1 MAHAPVDIHAHYYP
15 EELIALWREEGPRC
29 GGEVG
34 EVAGKGPVLKAGP
47 IQTNP
52 LGPQFYDLDTRL
64 AAMDAQGVAVHAMS
78 LSLPMVYWADRAL
91 AQKLAECYNDAAATA
106 HLRHPDR
113 LVGLAMLPM
122 HYPADAI
129 AELRRARTLP
139 GVRGVYMATAIAGR
153 ELSDTT
159 FFPVYEA
166 IEAAGLPVFLHPN
179 GVIGHE
185 RLAAHYLQNLL
196 GNPFETA
203 IAAAHLIF
211 GGVLDRFPRLTFCLP
226 HAGGAFPYLVG
237 RLQRGFEKR
246 PELVGRRHGPLDY
259 LRRFYYDTISYH
271 ASALDYLKGLVGA
284 DRVMMGSDYC
294 FPIALERP
302 VEVVT
307 AHAGFT
313 AEERSLIV
321 EGNARR
327 LLGLGGSA

>member
-1 MAHAPVDIHAHYYP
+1 
-15 EELIALWREEGPRC
+15 
-29 GGEVG
+29 
-34 EVAGKGPVLKAGP
+34 
-47 IQTNP
+47 
-52 LGPQFYDLDTRL
+52 
-64 AAMDAQGVAVHAMS
+64 
-78 LSLPMVYWADRAL
+78 
-91 AQKLAECYNDAAATA
+91 
-106 HLRHPDR
+106 
-113 LVGLAMLPM
+113 
-122 HYPADAI
+122 
-129 AELRRARTLP
+129 
-139 GVRGVYMATAIAGR
+139 MATAIAGR

-166 IEAAGLPVFLHPN
+166 IEAAGLPVLLHPN
-179 GVIGHE
+179 SVIGHE
-185 RLAAHYLQNLL
+185 RLTPHYLHNLL

-246 PELVGRRHGPLDY
+246 PGPAGRTHGPLEY

-271 ASALDYLKGLVGA
+271 APALDYLKNLVGA

-307 AHAGFT
+307 GHAGFT
-313 AEERSLIV
+313 ADEQGLIV
-321 EGNARR
+321 EETRGGCSRCSRNGLARALR
-327 LLGLGGSA
+327 RATAAARQAPRERNNRTLAAGTPPAPRKTPAPVPGRDGTRP